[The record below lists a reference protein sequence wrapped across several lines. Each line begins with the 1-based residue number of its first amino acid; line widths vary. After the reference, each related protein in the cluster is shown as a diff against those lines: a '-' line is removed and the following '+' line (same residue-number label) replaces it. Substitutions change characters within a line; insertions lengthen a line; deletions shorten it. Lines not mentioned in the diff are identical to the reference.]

1 MDQPPLILVVEDDA
15 SVRRLICRTLERHGY
30 RVAEADSAFQAVA
43 LSLGLSETPAALVS
57 DVVMP
62 GPDGCQLA
70 SMLRQRWPGLPVLL
84 VSGSRD
90 VGSVEGDGPLG
101 FLSKPFL
108 TDVLIARLEALV
120 RRD

>member
-1 MDQPPLILVVEDDA
+1 MDQPPLILVVDDDVA
-15 SVRRLICRTLERHGY
+15 VRRLMCRTLERQGY
-30 RVAEADSAFQAVA
+30 RVLEAESAFQAVSVA
-43 LSLGLSETPAALVS
+43 LGLAEVPALLIT

-84 VSGSRD
+84 VSGSRELGPVD
-90 VGSVEGDGPLG
+90 GVGPLG
-101 FLSKPFL
+101 FLSKPFF
-108 TDVLIARLEALV
+108 TDVLVERVALLL

>member
-30 RVAEADSAFQAVA
+30 RVLEADSAFQAVSMA
-43 LSLGLSETPAALVS
+43 LGLSETPGALVS

-90 VGSVEGDGPLG
+90 LGPVEGPGPLG
-101 FLSKPFL
+101 FLAKPFV
-108 TDVLIARLEALV
+108 TDVLLERLEGLM